1 LVDRDRAQEI
11 QGFIMKV
18 VIRSAAA
25 LTAALAVAFTVS
37 PASAAPSAVP
47 SAATTSGWCL
57 RADPGT
63 NGPCP
68 ILMTPSFS

>member
-1 LVDRDRAQEI
+1 M
-11 QGFIMKV
+11 MKL

-25 LTAALAVAFTVS
+25 LTAALAVVLTVS
-37 PASAAPSAVP
+37 PVVAGP
-47 SAATTSGWCL
+47 SAATGSVWCL

-68 ILMTPSFS
+68 VTPNPPPVYM

>member
-1 LVDRDRAQEI
+1 
-11 QGFIMKV
+11 MKV
-18 VIRSAAA
+18 LIRTAAA
-25 LTAALAVAFTVS
+25 LTAALAVAFAVS
-37 PASAAPSAVP
+37 PASASPSATP

-68 ILMTPSFS
+68 ILKAPFFS